1 MPRPRCSVPSDL
13 HFTSLTFAPL
23 FTLFIPSPPQ
33 LPPYYF
39 TNTKAC
45 LYLWIITPAVSSAWK
60 FLLPANHMACFF
72 NLLQISPQNT
82 LSLCLPLH
90 CSFLPCFFL
99 YVIVYISILL
109 WSVCPHLKVSSVKA
123 GVYSCFVHNC
133 TLTTKNSVW
142 PLVGTPENLLNECV
156 NSF

>member
-1 MPRPRCSVPSDL
+1 MLCPLWPSLYFFDLRSSLHLVHSIPATVASLLFHKYQSPFVPLD
-13 HFTSLTFAPL
+13 HHTSCFL
-23 FTLFIPSPPQ
+23 
-33 LPPYYF
+33 
-39 TNTKAC
+39 C
-45 LYLWIITPAVSSAWK
+45 LE